1 MDADLIFI
9 PILLQIVLV
18 IWLYLILGSRK
29 KNAAASG
36 QVDESRRNLHADAW
50 PDSVVQVNN
59 AIRNQFELPVLFY
72 VTCFM
77 LWALL
82 QVNAFTLVVA
92 LAFVASRLVHAIIH
106 IGSNYVPRRRMAFAL
121 GCFLL
126 VVLDGVIAYRLLLQL
141 LY

>member
-9 PILLQIVLV
+9 PVLLQIGLV
-18 IWLYLILGSRK
+18 IWLYLLLGSRK
-29 KNAAASG
+29 KKAAASR

-50 PDSVVQVNN
+50 PDEVVQVNN
-59 AIRNQFELPVLFY
+59 AIRNQFEVPVLFY

-82 QVNAFTLVVA
+82 LVNAFTLMLSLA
-92 LAFVASRLVHAIIH
+92 LVASRYVHAIVH
-106 IGSNYVPRRRMAFAL
+106 VGSNYVPRRRLVFAI
-121 GCFLL
+121 GCVLL
-126 VVLDGVIAYRLLLQL
+126 LILDGLVAYKLLLQL